1 VGDRVEVGVVAR
13 PHGVRGELRIA
24 LHAPGP
30 TSLMSVK
37 TVLLGEQS
45 YEVVSARLSNDAVLL
60 RVSGIADRDAAAAL
74 RGVAVSVPRSEIQLD
89 DGEILL
95 SDLLGCQVFLEDGTA
110 WGEVVE
116 IAPGAQDRLIIV
128 DGDIERMLPM
138 VDEFLIEVDVEG
150 RRIVVDPPEGLPEST
165 RE

>member
-1 VGDRVEVGVVAR
+1 MVAR
-13 PHGVRGELRIA
+13 PHGVSGELRIA

-30 TSLMSVK
+30 TSLTSAKSV
-37 TVLLGEQS
+37 VLGEQS
-45 YEVVSARLSNDAVLL
+45 YEVLSARLSNDAVLL
-60 RVSGIADRDAAAAL
+60 RVAGVSDRDAAAAL
-74 RGVAVSVPRSEIQLD
+74 RGLVVSVARSEIQLE

-95 SDLLGCQVFLEDGTA
+95 ADLLGCEVFLEDGTA

-138 VDEFLIEVDVEG
+138 VDEFLIEIDIEG
-150 RRIVVDPPEGLPEST
+150 RRIVVDPPEGLPESP